1 MLRYSLM
8 LGCQVLGVHA
18 TRLASHGDMYLR
30 LRLQKEDDEFPLWT
44 YTSNKHATRYT
55 RLALN
60 P

>member
-30 LRLQKEDDEFPLWT
+30 LRLQKKM
-44 YTSNKHATRYT
+44 TSFLYGRT
-55 RLALN
+55 LAISTLHVTLDWR
-60 P
+60 